1 MPAARIVPHS
11 VVATQPALP
20 PRPWST
26 IGRVKAAAPRSDS
39 SKAVPDQWRQV
50 RLGLLVLGV
59 VLVAGTIAYLA
70 LGLGAVDAFYQTL
83 ITVSTVGFSEVGDNT
98 GTAYRLVTSLLIVLG
113 VGVALYT
120 IGSAFEALMEG
131 RLSEQIARS
140 RRQHVLDQLHGHVVV
155 CGWGQVGVAISAAL
169 RAAAMNVVVI
179 DRREDLED
187 LVDGPFVVGD
197 ATEDAVLVSA
207 GIGRA
212 RGLVIALDS
221 DADCMYVTLTARL
234 MNPDLFIVA
243 RANAAEAV
251 QKLLQAGADR
261 AVSPHE
267 IGGNRMAAF
276 MMQPNVA
283 DFLGETMHDG
293 RLQVQLHE
301 FEVSPNSKLDGTML
315 ADSGIQEA
323 TGVVLLAVR
332 QNNGSFLH
340 LPRADT
346 KLQVGDVPIVL
357 GTTEQLEALRVFLD
371 HP

>member
-1 MPAARIVPHS
+1 
-11 VVATQPALP
+11 
-20 PRPWST
+20 
-26 IGRVKAAAPRSDS
+26 
-39 SKAVPDQWRQV
+39 
-50 RLGLLVLGV
+50 
-59 VLVAGTIAYLA
+59 
-70 LGLGAVDAFYQTL
+70 
-83 ITVSTVGFSEVGDNT
+83 
-98 GTAYRLVTSLLIVLG
+98 LG

-169 RAAAMNVVVI
+169 RAAATDVVVI
-179 DRREDLED
+179 DRREDLDD
-187 LVDGPFVVGD
+187 LVDGFFVMGD
-197 ATEDAVLVSA
+197 ATEDAVLVAA

-251 QKLLQAGADR
+251 HKLLQAGADR

-276 MMQPNVA
+276 MMQPNIA

-301 FEVSPNSKLDGTML
+301 FEVSNDTELDGATL

-323 TGVVLLAVR
+323 SGVVFLAVR
-332 QNNGSFLH
+332 QKDGSFMH
-340 LPRADT
+340 LPRPET
-346 KLQVGDVPIVL
+346 KLRAGDVPIVM
-357 GTTEQLEALRVFLD
+357 GTAEQLDELRVFLNSA
-371 HP
+371 